1 MNVTMLAEAATGI
14 AMIAKITR
22 NKVIANTT
30 IAARGMSFSR
40 SVLTTTKPW
49 MLETTGTSIA
59 KRSECRAFILGEDMA
74 IGHSATGSYSSV
86 RDYDEEDVCSW
97 HFSGCAFGNGQDR
110 SKYATVSLTG
120 SKRR

>member
-1 MNVTMLAEAATGI
+1 MNVSMLAEAATGI
-14 AMIAKITR
+14 ARITR
-22 NKVIANTT
+22 KKVISYPETAR
-30 IAARGMSFSR
+30 RGMSFSR

-49 MLETTGTSIA
+49 LLETTGTSIA

-74 IGHSATGSYSSV
+74 IDHSATGSYSSA
-86 RDYDEEDVCSW
+86 REYDESDVCSW
-97 HFSGCAFGNGQDR
+97 YSSGCAFGKGQDR